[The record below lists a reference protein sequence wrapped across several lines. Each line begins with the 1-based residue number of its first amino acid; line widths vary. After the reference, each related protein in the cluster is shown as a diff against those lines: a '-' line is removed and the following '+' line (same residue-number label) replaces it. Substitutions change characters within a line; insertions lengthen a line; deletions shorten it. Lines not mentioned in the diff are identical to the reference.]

1 MQKILD
7 RTQASLAEAFASL
20 ARNAKR
26 QQYLYLTAIVTLM
39 TIVVFSALLLG
50 MLAANK
56 QLDYRRSL
64 VTQYA
69 ADISLLLHR
78 EVSFLRRT
86 ELTVGYY
93 RHTGDVRHL
102 PDGVEAS
109 IRQTGVALCYAGA
122 AGARF
127 DLLVAD
133 AARNAWGS
141 ALNDKLLWLYG
152 AGQSTLVTQQ
162 AFELDHRAMLVGVS
176 EDYALI
182 LPAVESQAGGRAP
195 RLTPSDVVTLRETL
209 GRELEAQ
216 TGRRVPAKDERLWVG
231 PYVDPW
237 LGVPVMTAVSAYYEG
252 DVPTTLVSMSIPVDV
267 LIGRLARQ
275 RRVGTLLFLTDDRRA
290 AASSPPVSAAREREL
305 RTLAADLPDGAYRY
319 TRDGAILR
327 EPIMPGFG
335 SLVGYLPW
343 GVLLATIGWQLGAIA
358 GVALCLLLGI
368 ALTARLWGL
377 RLLRTS
383 HDETARA
390 LENEAINHVL
400 VSATPIGLC
409 IVRQS
414 DYSILTANA
423 LAGELLRVELSANTL
438 PEHIVAAFT
447 TQFAAQPGPVS
458 ESKCVVFAVPADP
471 GQTDPANAQFLQFT
485 CAPARYAG
493 VDVLFCAILD
503 VTAQH
508 MLEQQLRAAQQATET
523 TMRARSTFFASMS
536 HEIRTPLNVLL
547 GNLELL
553 SRTPGLEPHEPR
565 LRALGTA
572 ADALR
577 RIVNDIL
584 DFSKIDAGEMKLVS
598 ESFKP
603 IDDLENLAL
612 SYAPMAAGRPIRFYS
627 HLSPTL
633 DQVLRGDRTRI
644 AQIINNLLSNAYK
657 FTSCG
662 KITLNAGV
670 REDLQGRS
678 MLHCRVCDSGIGMDS
693 ALVARIFHPFIQG
706 ETSTSSRYGGTGL
719 GLSICASLCELMGGH
734 IAVDSV
740 QGVGSAFSV
749 SIPLA
754 LPPEDE
760 RAPIA
765 APTRR
770 GNAMVL
776 CQETESGQII
786 DGWLGSAGWFTRSV
800 GTLRAAEDWLRAN
813 RPDVLVVTGEHGLE
827 IIAALRALQ
836 PANVVWITRTGPH
849 RPTPRS
855 EGVFEVSEFSHVA
868 ILAAVELAANKAEKA
883 HGGAAEE
890 TAATQDALARTPLS
904 RVDTAARS
912 TASGEPA
919 LLGLAILVAE
929 DNPLNQA
936 LIVEQLK
943 TLGCEPILAG
953 DGRQALAVLE
963 HTEVDVVLTDIHMP
977 VMDGYE
983 LLATLRR
990 QYPGLPVLAFSAVTD
1005 TQQTDEWRQ
1014 RGFTG
1019 YIPKPTSLGELEAA
1033 LSTLGVNEEH
1043 VAAALE
1049 SRLDARPDAALQPS
1063 PEPQPAAGSPEA
1075 FDAETK
1081 ARYVAML
1088 KEHLATDLPRLSA
1101 IVEQRDRLALRDWA
1115 HSAAGA
1121 FLIVGEPQF
1130 AGQCREL
1137 QDLCQQQEQ
1146 WSGQMAGLAIALHEG
1161 LRSHFGFD
1169 EASMH

>member
-39 TIVVFSALLLG
+39 AIVVFSAMLLG
-50 MLAANK
+50 VLAANK

-69 ADISLLLHR
+69 ADISLLLHQ

-86 ELTVGYY
+86 ELTIGYY
-93 RHTGDVRHL
+93 RRTGDVRHL

-122 AGARF
+122 VGTRF
-127 DLLVAD
+127 DLLVAE
-133 AARNAWGS
+133 ATRNAWGS
-141 ALNDKLLWLYG
+141 ALNDKLLWLYW

-162 AFELDHRAMLVGVS
+162 AFELDHRAMLVGLS

-195 RLTPSDVVTLRETL
+195 RLTSADVVTLRETL
-209 GRELEAQ
+209 QRELKAQ

-237 LGVPVMTAVSAYYEG
+237 LGVPVMTEVAAYYEG
-252 DVPTTLVSMSIPVDV
+252 DVPTTLVTMSIPVGV
-267 LIGRLARQ
+267 LIGRLTRH
-275 RRVGTLLFLTDDRRA
+275 RRMGTLLLLTDDRRVA
-290 AASSPPVSAAREREL
+290 VSSPPVSAALEREL
-305 RTLAADLPDGAYRY
+305 RTIAADLPDGAYRY
-319 TRDGAILR
+319 TRHGAILR

-343 GVLLATIGWQLGAIA
+343 GVLIAAIGWQLGAIA
-358 GVALCLLLGI
+358 AVALCLLLGI
-368 ALTARLWGL
+368 ALTARFWGL
-377 RLLRTS
+377 RLLRTTN
-383 HDETARA
+383 DEAARA

-400 VSATPIGLC
+400 VSATPTGLC

-414 DYSILTANA
+414 DYSILTANVH
-423 LAGELLRVELSANTL
+423 AGELLRVELSAGTL
-438 PEHIVAAFT
+438 PAHVVAAFT
-447 TQFAAQPGPVS
+447 TQFAAQPGAVS
-458 ESKCVVFAVPADP
+458 ESKFVVFAVPAEP
-471 GQTDPANAQFLQFT
+471 GQTDPANEQFLQFT

-493 VDVLFCAILD
+493 VDVLFCVIFD

-508 MLEQQLRAAQQATET
+508 TLEQQLRAAQQATET

-553 SRTPGLEPHEPR
+553 SRTPGLETHEQR

-572 ADALR
+572 AEALR
-577 RIVNDIL
+577 RVVNDIL

-612 SYAPMAAGRPIRFYS
+612 SYAPMAEGRPIRFYS

-662 KITLNAGV
+662 KITLNAEV

-678 MLHCRVCDSGIGMDS
+678 ILHCRVCDSGIGMAP

-719 GLSICASLCELMGGH
+719 GLSICANLCELMGGH

-760 RAPIA
+760 RVPAA

-800 GTLRAAEDWLRAN
+800 GTLSAAEDWLRAN

-868 ILAAVELAANKAEKA
+868 ILAAVELAANKANKA
-883 HGGAAEE
+883 DGSAAGEVS
-890 TAATQDALARTPLS
+890 ATSDSLARVPLS
-904 RVDTAARS
+904 RADVAAQPA
-912 TASGEPA
+912 ASGEPA

-1005 TQQTDEWRQ
+1005 TQQTEEWRQ
-1014 RGFTG
+1014 RGFSG
-1019 YIPKPTSLGELEAA
+1019 YIPKPTSLGALEAA
-1033 LSTLGVNEEH
+1033 LGALGADDEQ
-1043 VAAALE
+1043 AAAARE
-1049 SRLDARPDAALQPS
+1049 SKLDLRSDSALRQA
-1063 PEPQPAAGSPEA
+1063 PEPQPAAGSPDA

-1081 ARYVAML
+1081 ARYVVML
-1088 KEHLATDLPRLSA
+1088 KEHLSTDLPRLSA

-1115 HSAAGA
+1115 HSAGGA

-1137 QDLCQQQEQ
+1137 QTLCQQQEQ
-1146 WSGQMAGLAIALHEG
+1146 WSGQMAALAIVLHEG
-1161 LRSHFGFD
+1161 LRHHFGFD

>member
-26 QQYLYLTAIVTLM
+26 QQSLYLTAIVTLM
-39 TIVVFSALLLG
+39 AIVVFSALLLAV
-50 MLAANK
+50 LAADK

-64 VTQYA
+64 ATQYA

-86 ELTVGYY
+86 ENTVGYY
-93 RHTGDVRHL
+93 RHTGDVRKL
-102 PDGVEAS
+102 PDGIEAS
-109 IRQTGVALCYAGA
+109 IRQTGVALCYAGS
-122 AGARF
+122 AGTRF
-127 DLLVAD
+127 DLLVTEATRD
-133 AARNAWGS
+133 AWGP

-162 AFELDHRAMLVGVS
+162 AFELDHRAMLIGVS

-195 RLTPSDVVTLRETL
+195 RLAPADAITLRDTL
-209 GRELEAQ
+209 ERELEAQ

-237 LGVPVMTAVSAYYEG
+237 LGVPVMTAVTAYYEG
-252 DVPTTLVSMSIPVDV
+252 DVPTTLVTMSIPVDV
-267 LIGRLARQ
+267 LIGRLSQQ
-275 RRVGTLLFLTDDRRA
+275 RRVGTLLLLTDGQRA
-290 AASSPPVSAAREREL
+290 AVSSPPVSAALEREL
-305 RTLAADLPDGAYRY
+305 RTVAADLPDGAYRY
-319 TRDGAILR
+319 TRHGAILR

-335 SLVGYLPW
+335 SLIGYLPW
-343 GVLLATIGWQLGAIA
+343 GALIATIGWQLGAIA

-368 ALTARLWGL
+368 ALTARFWGL
-377 RLLRTS
+377 RLLRTT
-383 HDETARA
+383 HEETARA

-409 IVRQS
+409 IVRRS

-423 LAGELLRVELSANTL
+423 LAGELLGVDLSASTL
-438 PEHIVAAFT
+438 PAHIVSAFT
-447 TQFAAQPGPVS
+447 TRFAAQPGSVN
-458 ESKCVVFAVPADP
+458 ESKIVVFAVPAEP
-471 GQTDPANAQFLQFT
+471 APTDPAGEQFLQFT

-508 MLEQQLRAAQQATET
+508 TLEQQLRAAQQATES

-553 SRTPGLEPHEPR
+553 SRTPGLETHEQR

-612 SYAPMAAGRPIRFYS
+612 SYAPMAEGRPIRFYS

-644 AQIINNLLSNAYK
+644 AQIVNNLLSNAYK

-662 KITLNAGV
+662 KITLYAEV

-678 MLHCRVCDSGIGMDS
+678 ILHCRVCDSGIGMDP

-760 RAPIA
+760 RMPVA
-765 APTRR
+765 APARR

-786 DGWLGSAGWFTRSV
+786 DGWLGAGWFTRSV
-800 GTLRAAEDWLRAN
+800 SSVRAAEDWLRAN
-813 RPDVLVVTGEHGLE
+813 RPDVLVVTGEYGPE
-827 IIAALRALQ
+827 VIAALRALQ

-849 RPTPRS
+849 CPTPRG
-855 EGVFEVSEFSHVA
+855 EGVFEVTEFSHVSILSA
-868 ILAAVELAANKAEKA
+868 VGLAADKANKGRGPAVEEA
-883 HGGAAEE
+883 PAAP
-890 TAATQDALARTPLS
+890 DAPAGTPLPQA
-904 RVDTAARS
+904 DAAAQPA
-912 TASGEPA
+912 ASGEPA
-919 LLGLAILVAE
+919 LRGLAILVAE
-929 DNPLNQA
+929 DNPLNQS

-990 QYPGLPVLAFSAVTD
+990 LYRGLPVLAFSAVTD
-1005 TQQTDEWRQ
+1005 SQQTEEWHQ
-1014 RGFTG
+1014 RGFSG

-1033 LSTLGVNEEH
+1033 LSTLGANEEQA
-1043 VAAALE
+1043 VAPALD
-1049 SRLDARPDAALQPS
+1049 SSLDTWPDFAPKPA
-1063 PEPQPAAGSPEA
+1063 PEPQPAAGSAGA
-1075 FDAETK
+1075 FDEQTK

-1101 IVEQRDRLALRDWA
+1101 IVERRDRLALRDWA

-1130 AGQCREL
+1130 AAQCREL
-1137 QDLCQQQEQ
+1137 QNFCQKQEQ
-1146 WSGQMAGLAIALHEG
+1146 WSEQMAGLAMALHDG
-1161 LRSHFGFD
+1161 LRNHFGFD

>member
-1 MQKILD
+1 MQKTLD
-7 RTQASLAEAFASL
+7 RTQASLAQAFASL

-26 QQYLYLTAIVTLM
+26 QQSLYLTAIVTLM
-39 TIVVFSALLLG
+39 AIVVFSALLLAV
-50 MLAANK
+50 LAVDN

-93 RHTGDVRHL
+93 RHSGDVRNL

-109 IRQTGVALCYAGA
+109 IRQTGMARCHADA
-122 AGARF
+122 ADASF
-127 DLLVAD
+127 DLLIAD
-133 AARNAWGS
+133 ATRNAWD
-141 ALNDKLLWLYG
+141 ATLNDKLLWLYW

-162 AFELDHRAMLVGVS
+162 AFELDHRAMLIGVS
-176 EDYALI
+176 EDYAMI
-182 LPAVESQAGGRAP
+182 LPAVESQTGAHTP
-195 RLTPSDVVTLRETL
+195 RLAPSDVITLRDTL
-209 GRELEAQ
+209 ERQLAAQ
-216 TGRRVPAKDERLWVG
+216 TGRRVPARGERLWVG

-252 DVPTTLVSMSIPVDV
+252 DVPVTLVTMSVPVDW
-267 LIGRLARQ
+267 LIARLSRQ
-275 RRVGTLLFLTDDRRA
+275 PRAGTLLLLADDQRA
-290 AASSPPVSAAREREL
+290 TVSSPPVSAALEREL
-305 RTLAADLPDGAYRY
+305 RTIGAELPDGGYRY
-319 TRDGAILR
+319 TRHGAVLR
-327 EPIMPGFG
+327 EPIIPGFG
-335 SLVGYLPW
+335 SLIGYLSW
-343 GVLLATIGWQLGAIA
+343 GVLIATIAWQLGAVA
-358 GVALCLLLGI
+358 GVALCLLVGI
-368 ALTARLWGL
+368 ALTARFWGM

-383 HDETARA
+383 HDETTRA

-423 LAGELLRVELSANTL
+423 LAGQLLGIEPSANML
-438 PEHIVAAFT
+438 PAHIVSAFQ
-447 TQFAAQPGPVS
+447 TQFATQPGSVNG
-458 ESKCVVFAVPADP
+458 SKIAVFAVPAQP
-471 GQTDPANAQFLQFT
+471 GQADPASGQFLQLT
-485 CAPARYAG
+485 CAPARYANE
-493 VDVLFCAILD
+493 DVLFCAILD

-508 MLEQQLRAAQQATET
+508 ALEQQLRAAQQATET

-553 SRTPGLEPHEPR
+553 SRTPGLETHEQR
-565 LRALGTA
+565 LRALGMA

-598 ESFKP
+598 ESFRP

-612 SYAPMAAGRPIRFYS
+612 SYAPMAEGRPIRFYS

-644 AQIINNLLSNAYK
+644 AQIVNNLLSNAYK

-662 KITLNAGV
+662 KIILNAEV

-678 MLHCRVCDSGIGMDS
+678 ILHCRVCDSGIGMDP

-706 ETSTSSRYGGTGL
+706 ESSTSSRYGGTGL

-760 RAPIA
+760 RVPVA
-765 APTRR
+765 APARR

-786 DGWLGSAGWFTRSV
+786 DGWLASAGWFTRSV
-800 GTLRAAEDWLRAN
+800 NALRAAEDWLRGN
-813 RPDVLVVTGEHGLE
+813 QPDVLVVTGEYGLE

-836 PANVVWITRTGPH
+836 AVKAVWITRTGPH
-849 RPTPRS
+849 RPTARG
-855 EGVFEVSEFSHVA
+855 EGVFEVSEFSRVA
-868 ILAAVELAANKAEKA
+868 ILAAVELAANKAHA
-883 HGGAAEE
+883 GATGE
-890 TAATQDALARTPLS
+890 ALATPDA
-904 RVDTAARS
+904 RRPAHAAAPPAAS
-912 TASGEPA
+912 ASGEPA

-929 DNPLNQA
+929 DNPLNQS

-943 TLGCEPILAG
+943 ALGCEPILAG
-953 DGRQALAVLE
+953 DGRQALAMLE

-983 LLATLRR
+983 LLAALHRL
-990 QYPGLPVLAFSAVTD
+990 YPGLPVFAFSAVTD

-1019 YIPKPTSLGELEAA
+1019 YISKPTSLAELEAA
-1033 LSTLGVNEEH
+1033 LSVLGANEEEGT
-1043 VAAALE
+1043 APALE
-1049 SRLDARPDAALQPS
+1049 STAGDSLDARRDSTLKPA
-1063 PEPQPAAGSPEA
+1063 PEPQPVAGSA
-1075 FDAETK
+1075 QSFDAETQ
-1081 ARYVAML
+1081 ARYIAML
-1088 KEHLATDLPRLSA
+1088 KEHLGTDLPRLSA
-1101 IVEQRDRLALRDWA
+1101 IVERRDRLALRDWA
-1115 HSAAGA
+1115 HSAAGG

-1130 AGQCREL
+1130 AAQCREL
-1137 QDLCQQQEQ
+1137 QTLCQKQAQ
-1146 WSGQMAGLAIALHEG
+1146 WSEQLAGLAIELHDG
-1161 LRSHFGFD
+1161 VRHHFGLD
-1169 EASMH
+1169 EASTH